1 MHLAIDLVAAPTS
14 PTFTHFLDHDDLSRE
29 VYGVLGLLVAVTDM
43 ATILN
48 KITAAKAARVPF
60 LISTVNLNFLAITQ
74 SDENFRDTLL
84 DSDVCTADGISILW
98 VTRLLGVPIKKR
110 ITGVDIF
117 EALKHVN
124 DPQRRIKLFLFGGP
138 EGVAA
143 TARNRLNAETDGTM
157 CVGSFYPGFRTV
169 EEMSTNAIIDIVNS
183 SGADFLAVA
192 LGAKKGQAWLQR
204 NRDAITIPVRS
215 HLGATINFQAGT
227 LKRAPEHMRK
237 LGLEWL
243 WRIKEEPQ
251 LWKRYAGDA
260 LVLLKLL
267 LTRVVPLAI
276 LARWQLIGSAH
287 KDRNLFLKRT
297 EDHKSVILSIAGAA
311 TAPNVS
317 KATHCFRDAVAAAKD
332 VIINFTGIHIIDARF
347 IGLLLMLDK
356 RLKRQRLRLRITGVP
371 PKIERI
377 FRLNGFGFL
386 LGTES
391 LTKDVQ

>member
-1 MHLAIDLVAAPTS
+1 DFVYRASNQLYCLRAVQACRELKTTSVLIKEYRMHLPIDLVAEPTS

-98 VTRLLGVPIKKR
+98 MTRLLGVPIKKR

-143 TARNRLNAETDGTM
+143 TACNRLNAETDGTM
-157 CVGSFYPGFRTV
+157 CAGSFYPGFCTV
-169 EEMSTNAIIDIVNS
+169 DEMSANAVIDIVNS
-183 SGADFLAVA
+183 SDADFLVVA

-204 NRDAITIPVRS
+204 NRDAITIPVRA
-215 HLGATINFQAGT
+215 HLGATINYQAGT

-267 LTRVVPLAI
+267 LTRVVPLVI

-297 EDHKSVILSIAGAA
+297 EDHKFVILSIAGAA
-311 TAPNVS
+311 TTPNVS
-317 KATHCFRDAVAAAKD
+317 KAAPCFRDAVAAAKD
-332 VIINFTGIHIIDARF
+332 VVINFTGIHIIDTRF

-356 RLKRQRLRLRITGVP
+356 RLK
-371 PKIERI
+371 
-377 FRLNGFGFL
+377 
-386 LGTES
+386 
-391 LTKDVQ
+391 